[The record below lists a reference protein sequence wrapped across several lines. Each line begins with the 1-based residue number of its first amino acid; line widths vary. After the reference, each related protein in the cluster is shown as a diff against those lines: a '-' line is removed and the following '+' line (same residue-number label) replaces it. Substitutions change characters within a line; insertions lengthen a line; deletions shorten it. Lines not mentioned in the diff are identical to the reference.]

1 MLRPIFGVVRILI
14 RPDIKLSDLILDAKP
29 LLPAI

>member
-14 RPDIKLSDLILDAKP
+14 RLDIELSDLILDAKP
-29 LLPAI
+29 LLPTI